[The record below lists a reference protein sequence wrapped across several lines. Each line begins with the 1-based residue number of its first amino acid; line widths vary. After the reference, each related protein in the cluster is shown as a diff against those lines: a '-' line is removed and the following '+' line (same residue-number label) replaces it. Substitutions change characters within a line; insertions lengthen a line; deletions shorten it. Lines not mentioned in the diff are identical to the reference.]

1 MASLVAQ
8 LVIWVQSACSVGDLG
23 LIPGLERSPGEG
35 KGYPLQYSGLE
46 NSMELQKVGHDWVTF
61 TFTFNPLYIT
71 IYFSSVQLLSRVRLF
86 ATPWTTAR
94 QASLSIINSQSLC
107 PLSQSCHP
115 TISSSV
121 VPFSSRFQSSQ
132 HQGLFKWVSSLHQV
146 AKVLEFQL
154 QYQSF
159 RWIFR
164 TIYLSIAF
172 LTNTSFM
179 PVLWIW
185 SSFLKIW
192 FVTTVLCTLTL
203 TYYLS
208 YMLWNF
214 SLNLS
219 LMFDLSLQCFSVWKL
234 YIFMQ

>member
-1 MASLVAQ
+1 M
-8 LVIWVQSACSVGDLG
+8 IKQSHTCDPHGLQHARCPCSPPT
-23 LIPGLERSPGEG
+23 PGV
-35 KGYPLQYSGLE
+35 YS
-46 NSMELQKVGHDWVTF
+46 NS
-61 TFTFNPLYIT
+61 
-71 IYFSSVQLLSRVRLF
+71 
-86 ATPWTTAR
+86 
-94 QASLSIINSQSLC
+94 C
-107 PLSQSCHP
+107 PLSWWCHP

-121 VPFSSRFQSSQ
+121 IPFSSHLQSFPAS
-132 HQGLFKWVSSLHQV
+132 GSLHQV

-159 RWIFR
+159 QWILR